1 MKRLSR
7 ILPFLLAAVM
17 LPLPLLGQAQNGTLV
32 GRVIDRDGTTPLAG
46 ALLWVDQ
53 LVTNSGR
60 IVVRERLTA
69 KTGRDGRFSLTG
81 LYIGRVRVTVVVNN
95 QPVMVKGDAIGDEL
109 YLATGVDTVANF
121 DLSKAPAAPPPVAGG
136 ADVAPTPANDKERE
150 ELRKKLEEQAA
161 KAGVMYKAFEE
172 GKVAHA
178 AKNYDE
184 AITKFKAAIEAI
196 PVPPP
201 PNVSDIIWAN
211 LAMTYDA
218 KRDYAEAE
226 NAYKKAIEFKAT
238 EPAYWVNLSLA
249 QIGTGKMDE
258 SQASI
263 QKAASLNPASAGM
276 AYYNMGATLVNR
288 NKPKEAVTFFK
299 KAIEVDPLYS
309 NAYYQ
314 LGITLI
320 GENETGEAMM
330 YLSKFVELV
339 PTGQDSQTA
348 KLLIDELKK
357 TAPTTFQ
364 NPGATKGGS
373 TTPKQPATKGNT
385 K

>member
-7 ILPFLLAAVM
+7 ILPLLLAAVL

-32 GRVIDRDGTTPLAG
+32 GRVIDRDGTTPLQG
-46 ALLWVDQ
+46 AVIWIDQ

-60 IVVRERLTA
+60 IVVRERLQT
-69 KTGRDGRFSLTG
+69 KTGRDGRYQMAG

-95 QPVMVKGDAIGDEL
+95 QPVMVKGDAVGDEL
-109 YLATGVDTVANF
+109 YLATGLDTVANF
-121 DLSKAPAAPPPVAGG
+121 DLSKAPAAPPVAAA
-136 ADVAPTPANDKERE
+136 ADVTPAPGNEKERE

-172 GKVAHA
+172 GKVAHG

-184 AITKFKAAIEAI
+184 AITKFKAAIDAI

-201 PNVSDIIWAN
+201 PNVADIIWAN

-218 KRDYAEAE
+218 KRDYVEAE
-226 NAYKKAIEFKAT
+226 TAYKKAIEYKGT

-249 QIGTGKMDE
+249 QIANGKMDE
-258 SQASI
+258 GQGSI
-263 QKAASLNPASAGM
+263 QKAAALNPASAGM

-288 NKPKEAVTFFK
+288 NKPKDAVTFFK
-299 KAIEVDPLYS
+299 KAIEVDPMYS

-330 YLSKFVELV
+330 YLAKYVELV

-364 NPGATKGGS
+364 NPAPTKGGS